1 MKYCQ
6 LLLLNFFIAQQ
17 FYGLC
22 EFASNWICK
31 LWILAGSKSAVN
43 WNLHVLDFDGK
54 VVLLAEVGICKQW
67 NLAVKVA
74 QVEFA
79 GKRERYGTCK

>member
-1 MKYCQ
+1 
-6 LLLLNFFIAQQ
+6 
-17 FYGLC
+17 
-22 EFASNWICK
+22 
-31 LWILAGSKSAVN
+31 LAGSKSAVN